1 MCRLR
6 NHRQQLLVCR
16 AGQGVSAIL
25 AVQQA
30 CCQARERLTEPINI
44 VEGKGGGDAHSMD
57 KAGKH
62 IAARLQRWPAER
74 EQSQCCCNARR
85 VQGATF
91 PCKEPHS
98 NPQHGTH
105 LRAACSPA
113 VGTGS
118 DIQFLG
124 FR

>member
-1 MCRLR
+1 M
-6 NHRQQLLVCR
+6 
-16 AGQGVSAIL
+16 SAIL

-30 CCQARERLTEPINI
+30 CYQARERLTEPINI

-105 LRAACSPA
+105 LRAAFSPA

-124 FR
+124 FRASINETRALSGD